1 MKVLLAVLLLS
12 LTACIPTNPIMKN
25 VSISVTAG
33 SAVYS
38 LDEYCNSFTQTD
50 RLALRQ
56 QINMMSLNRAEVTC
70 AGDTE

>member
-1 MKVLLAVLLLS
+1 
-12 LTACIPTNPIMKN
+12 MKN

-38 LDEYCNSFTQTD
+38 LDEYCNSFTQAD